1 MSNPTNPTDL
11 MPDTSDINFFTA
23 DPDLS
28 FLLQRHLS
36 EEDYERALPIL
47 TDMGAVA
54 SQRMDELAQ
63 IANRQ
68 GPVLM
73 QYDKRGQRVDEVIFH
88 PAYHELER
96 IAYQDFAIAACSH
109 RSGALGWPGR
119 VPQPVKFA
127 LGYLGMQAESG
138 VFCPVSMTD
147 ALARVL
153 ERYASEPL
161 KRRFLPALTALTLAD
176 LQQRAMFLTEKQGGS
191 DVGQTATIAR
201 RRTSIDSSAGELQP
215 DSELCGD
222 KWFCSNVSAACI
234 LTVA

>member
-1 MSNPTNPTDL
+1 
-11 MPDTSDINFFTA
+11 
-23 DPDLS
+23 
-28 FLLQRHLS
+28 
-36 EEDYERALPIL
+36 
-47 TDMGAVA
+47 

-68 GPVLM
+68 GPVLK
-73 QYDKRGQRVDEVIFH
+73 QFDKRGQRVDEVIFH
-88 PAYHELER
+88 PAYHELEK

-109 RSGALGWPGR
+109 REGASGWPGK

-161 KRRFLPALTALTLAD
+161 KRRFLPGLTALTMAELR
-176 LQQRAMFLTEKQGGS
+176 QGAMFLTEKQGGS
-191 DVGQTATIAR
+191 DVGLTAT
-201 RRTSIDSSAGELQP
+201 
-215 DSELCGD
+215 
-222 KWFCSNVSAACI
+222 
-234 LTVA
+234 VAKPRFHTGNMADDEIEPEWE